1 MFESIKILSDS
12 YPLNSICNALG
23 VNKSSYLYWLKTS
36 SIKVSSNIFFFNL
49 IIKIYAE
56 SNGIY
61 GSPKITYILNYNYNI
76 SCSIS
81 KVSRAM
87 ALLGIKSIVS
97 KSFPKKVSKITDKEK
112 ALIVNLIKDLVI
124 THINQVWTTDI
135 TYIKTIY
142 EGTFYL
148 ISFID
153 YYSKKVVAW
162 GLFEDQK
169 TDKILIVLAKAIKK
183 RNPNPGLIV
192 HSDKGSQMRS
202 KEYRKFLSKHNF
214 AFSYTSLDHS
224 CDENAA
230 QESFHSL
237 LKKECLYQKKI
248 YTFEDAYREI
258 YNYIEGFYNP
268 IRIHSSIGYVSP
280 DNFEKNL
287 KNVKTP
293 SY

>member
-36 SIKVSSNIFFFNL
+36 SIKVSSNVFFFNL

-76 SCSIS
+76 SCSVS

-153 YYSKKVVAW
+153 YYSKKVVTW

-183 RNPNPGLIV
+183 RKPNPGLIV

-280 DNFEKNL
+280 DNFEKNI